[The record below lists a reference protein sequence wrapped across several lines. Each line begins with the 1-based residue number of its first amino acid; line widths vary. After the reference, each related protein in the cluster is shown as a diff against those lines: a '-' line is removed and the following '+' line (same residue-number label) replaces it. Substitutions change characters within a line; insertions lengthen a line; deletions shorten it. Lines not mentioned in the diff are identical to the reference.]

1 MTEKGNVIIKP
12 NKYHNGKIYT
22 IRCRDDDNLI
32 YVGSS
37 CLPLHKRFYQ
47 HKQFMKKDKHKN
59 TLIYIKM
66 NELGS
71 DKFYIE
77 LYELY
82 KCNTKE
88 ELNKREGE
96 IIREI
101 STLNMRIEG
110 RTKQEYYN
118 DNKEHITERTKK
130 YYYANQERNLK
141 YQKQHY
147 DKNKERILGQIK
159 HYQIQNKDKI
169 LEGKKKY
176 YEEHKQQKKEVYK
189 TNKETI
195 KCGCGCEVVKQA
207 LQRHQKSQKH
217 LSLLEQLNTSNN
229 EVV

>member
-1 MTEKGNVIIKP
+1 
-12 NKYHNGKIYT
+12 
-22 IRCRDDDNLI
+22 
-32 YVGSS
+32 
-37 CLPLHKRFYQ
+37 
-47 HKQFMKKDKHKN
+47 
-59 TLIYIKM
+59 M

-130 YYYANQERNLK
+130 YYSANQERNLK

-159 HYQIQNKDKI
+159 RYQIQNKDKI

-176 YEEHKQQKKEVYK
+176 YEINRIEI
-189 TNKETI
+189 NKTI
-195 KCGCGCEVVKQA
+195 KCGCGCEIFKRN
-207 LQRHQKSQKH
+207 LNRHMKSQKH
-217 LSLLEQLNTSNN
+217 INLMEQLNNTSTN
-229 EVV
+229 EVVV